1 MEVHVFFFDRVSG
14 QRDITLIANSHKLM
28 NWSPLWFLSC
38 VNVNQIHGF
47 FFSPLCCRSR
57 ARMRHALHGLC
68 VTPQNNLKICQVR
81 MNPVTP
87 IYKNFWDTCIWKQ
100 WNSECIERNYLRSRA
115 ECLIVTRYRWVI
127 SCLCPFYQVHVIF
140 NYINFTQKATL
151 SKLQTNKNKI
161 LRQKNWMFSSTY
173 IS

>member
-87 IYKNFWDTCIWKQ
+87 IYKNFWDIWKQ

-161 LRQKNWMFSSTY
+161 LPSQKNWMFSSTY

>member
-1 MEVHVFFFDRVSG
+1 MQAFSRRIWNRPSGHYTAMTQIMNHFLHYMESIMQIIWKSIFSFDRVSG

-38 VNVNQIHGF
+38 VNVNQIHGL

-87 IYKNFWDTCIWKQ
+87 IYKNFWDIWKQ

-115 ECLIVTRYRWVI
+115 ECLIVTI
-127 SCLCPFYQVHVIF
+127 
-140 NYINFTQKATL
+140 
-151 SKLQTNKNKI
+151 
-161 LRQKNWMFSSTY
+161 
-173 IS
+173 